1 MGKIT
6 VTTCEIDGLYEI
18 TPTVFEDARGGQWYA
33 VRGEASVE
41 HKPVY
46 ENGKP
51 VYDGENVRSVSVETV
66 RYKQTPARFEEPKPR
81 KNFGS
86 KPPRRKR

>member
-33 VRGEASVE
+33 VRGEASV
-41 HKPVY
+41 VFIM
-46 ENGKP
+46 
-51 VYDGENVRSVSVETV
+51 T
-66 RYKQTPARFEEPKPR
+66 TA
-81 KNFGS
+81 
-86 KPPRRKR
+86 KRLSFLK